1 MVSTEEMKRR
11 LEEKRRRGEVEPST
25 PPRPGTEAPTK
36 YCPTCGRE
44 YGPGANFCEEC
55 GTKLEEKVVEEKMAA
70 PEAPIVS
77 GDFIVVTS
85 NYIPGYD
92 VVKTIGLVYG
102 LTVRSRGLGGQ
113 ITANLRSIGGGEIK
127 EYVTM
132 MEHARQEAID
142 RMISHARELGANA
155 VISTRFDSDSISNIM
170 QELLAYGTAVIAEK
184 KE

>member
-1 MVSTEEMKRR
+1 M
-11 LEEKRRRGEVEPST
+11 
-25 PPRPGTEAPTK
+25 
-36 YCPTCGRE
+36 
-44 YGPGANFCEEC
+44 
-55 GTKLEEKVVEEKMAA
+55 
-70 PEAPIVS
+70 VS